1 LSAKL
6 ELETQPQ
13 PQPQLKKSL
22 GLFTLIIYGVGDT
35 LGAGIYALIGKTA
48 GVAGYA
54 FWMSFVA
61 ALVAIGFTAFTYAE
75 LVTRFPHAGGA
86 AHYSFMAFRRSLL
99 SYLVGF
105 LVLMSGLVSMS
116 TVSHG
121 FAGYV
126 QAFYPQIPTPFI
138 ILTFFLVLGFITLW
152 GMRESS
158 LTNIV
163 CTLVEVS
170 GLLIIIGIGL
180 SHFGKVNYLEFAPHL
195 ESLPDKTHAVLT
207 GAVLAFYAFI
217 GFEDMVNVSEEVHE
231 PQKIFFKAII
241 SVLVI
246 IATIYILTAFAAISV
261 VSPAELSLSKAPL
274 VEVVR
279 KGAPWFPPALFTW
292 IALFAVTNTALA
304 NYVMG
309 TRLLYGM
316 ARDGLMPKFLQH
328 VNPKRHT
335 PDAAV
340 FCIFF
345 VVVILALTGTLA
357 RLAQSTAL
365 LLLIVFFIMNLSL
378 IRVKFKM
385 KEEVPLFK
393 VPLAV
398 PILGA
403 ITTFSLI
410 FYVSQAAMMT
420 VGILALLALLLYS
433 LRVLSP
439 RKQT

>member
-1 LSAKL
+1 M
-6 ELETQPQ
+6 ELKTQ

-22 GLFTLIIYGVGDT
+22 GLVTLIIYGVGDT

-48 GVAGYA
+48 GIAGYA
-54 FWMSFVA
+54 FWMCFAA
-61 ALVAIGFTAFTYAE
+61 ALVAVGFTAFTYAE

-126 QAFYPQIPTPFI
+126 QAFFPQIPTPFI
-138 ILTFFLVLGFITLW
+138 ILVFFLVLGFITLW

-158 LTNIV
+158 LTNII
-163 CTLVEVS
+163 CTFVEVS
-170 GLLIIIGIGL
+170 GLLIIIAIGL

-195 ESLPDKTHAVLT
+195 ENLPEKTHAVLS
-207 GAVLAFYAFI
+207 GSILAFYAFI

-231 PQKIFFKAII
+231 SQKVFFKAIL
-241 SVLVI
+241 SVLAI
-246 IATIYILTAFAAISV
+246 IAVVYILTALAAISV
-261 VSPAELSLSKAPL
+261 VSPSELSLSKAPL
-274 VEVVR
+274 VEVVK

-316 ARDGLMPKFLQH
+316 AKDGLMPKFLQH

-340 FCIFF
+340 VCILF
-345 VVVILALTGTLA
+345 VVLTLALTGTIA

-365 LLLIVFFIMNLSL
+365 LLLIVFFVMNLSL

-385 KEEVPLFK
+385 KGEVPLFK
-393 VPLAV
+393 VPLPV
-398 PILGA
+398 PVLGA
-403 ITTFSLI
+403 LTTFSLI

-420 VGILALLALLLYS
+420 VGILTLLALCLYS
-433 LRVLSP
+433 FRALGHWER
-439 RKQT
+439 T